1 MAALSDPRRQDG
13 RGQAAEKR
21 RAEDDAGDKP
31 VPKQGGRDGRPSRG
45 DLVVVRRKALLD
57 AAVKVIATQGLTGI
71 TIRMIADAADCSYG
85 VVAFHFESKGGIIL
99 AALDHMVEEY
109 EAARARRIGGDARPA
124 KRLLAMVDSDF
135 DARVS
140 NARQIAVWVAFWAE
154 TVRVKA
160 YRNRCTEF
168 KERYHLSTLADVAA
182 LAAERGSTIDAE
194 QVARTLNAIIDG
206 FWIANLITGNT
217 GAAGQTAGK
226 QACIVYLRSVFPGD
240 F

>member
-1 MAALSDPRRQDG
+1 MAASSDARRKDG
-13 RGQAAEKR
+13 KGQVAAQRGAE
-21 RAEDDAGDKP
+21 AGESDTP
-31 VPKQGGRDGRPSRG
+31 VPKPGPRDGRPTRG

-57 AAVKVIATQGLTGI
+57 AAVDVIAKQGLTGI

-109 EAARARRIGGDARPA
+109 EAARERRTGGDARPA

-168 KERYHLSTLADVAA
+168 KERYHRSTLADVAA
-182 LAAERGSTIDAE
+182 LAAERGSAIDAE

-206 FWIANLITGNT
+206 FWIANLVTGNT
-217 GAAGQTAGK
+217 GAAGQQAGK
-226 QACIVYLRSVFPGD
+226 LACLAYLRSVFPED